1 VYGAV
6 EDGNVEA
13 YIAEKT
19 KLEVEDDVL
28 EIEANGRISADIELY
43 LPIKDYENIEI
54 NAPHAELKVEKIST
68 QKLNIN
74 LINGTAEVVE
84 V

>member
-1 VYGAV
+1 M
-6 EDGNVEA
+6 
-13 YIAEKT
+13 
-19 KLEVEDDVL
+19 L

-68 QKLNIN
+68 QN
-74 LINGTAEVVE
+74 
-84 V
+84 